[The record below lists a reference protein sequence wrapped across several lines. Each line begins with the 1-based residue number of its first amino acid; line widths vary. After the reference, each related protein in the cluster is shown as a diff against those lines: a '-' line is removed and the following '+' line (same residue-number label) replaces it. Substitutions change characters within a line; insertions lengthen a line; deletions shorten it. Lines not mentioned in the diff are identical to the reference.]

1 MGEEPETKPDIEDE
15 AVVHSQLLAGIP
27 GGPSLISQ
35 LGYVPE
41 FHDAMVR
48 EMHLSIR
55 GPSSIQLWLGVGNL
69 SQDGLLVTFDI
80 EAVLDMNLDY
90 FRDNIMFEMLLR
102 RPTVRLERTNYLDA
116 FAHGDLEFE
125 FRPSFGMQGFL
136 VARGV
141 SLHWHPE

>member
-102 RPTVRLERTNYLDA
+102 RPTVRLERTNYLD
-116 FAHGDLEFE
+116 GD
-125 FRPSFGMQGFL
+125 
-136 VARGV
+136 VA
-141 SLHWHPE
+141 PCA